1 MAQSHLLMIRHWLF
15 FSHQMMLI
23 LASMML
29 TLLNEDG
36 IAKSVVALSADQLG
50 GTEAPNFILS
60 EGGLF
65 LPDVFLMFPYILF
78 AQTVS
83 ILTAIKCK
91 NLPDI
96 PSPTGTVNRVVQGVI
111 IHSLEK

>member
-1 MAQSHLLMIRHWLF
+1 
-15 FSHQMMLI
+15 MMLI
-23 LASMML
+23 LASTML

-36 IAKSVVALSADQLG
+36 IAKRVVALSADQFG
-50 GTEAPNFILS
+50 GTEASNFILS
-60 EGGLF
+60 KGGLF

-83 ILTAIKCK
+83 ILTAINCK
-91 NLPDI
+91 NLPDT

>member
-1 MAQSHLLMIRHWLF
+1 MRSMEVVSPKELLHF
-15 FSHQMMLI
+15 QLI
-23 LASMML
+23 
-29 TLLNEDG
+29 NW
-36 IAKSVVALSADQLG
+36 G

-65 LPDVFLMFPYILF
+65 LPDVFLTFPYIIF

-83 ILTAIKCK
+83 IMSAIKCK
-91 NLPDI
+91 NLPDT

-111 IHSLEK
+111 IHPLEK

>member
-1 MAQSHLLMIRHWLF
+1 
-15 FSHQMMLI
+15 MMLI

-60 EGGLF
+60 ERGLF

-78 AQTVS
+78 PQTVS

-91 NLPDI
+91 NLTDT

-111 IHSLEK
+111 IHPLEK

>member
-1 MAQSHLLMIRHWLF
+1 MRMVLPKVLLHF
-15 FSHQMMLI
+15 QLI
-23 LASMML
+23 
-29 TLLNEDG
+29 NW
-36 IAKSVVALSADQLG
+36 G

-60 EGGLF
+60 ERGLF

-83 ILTAIKCK
+83 ILTAINCK
-91 NLPDI
+91 NLPDT

-111 IHSLEK
+111 IHPLEK

>member
-1 MAQSHLLMIRHWLF
+1 MRSMEVVSPKELLHF
-15 FSHQMMLI
+15 QLI
-23 LASMML
+23 
-29 TLLNEDG
+29 NW
-36 IAKSVVALSADQLG
+36 G

-78 AQTVS
+78 PQTVS
-83 ILTAIKCK
+83 ILTAINCK

-111 IHSLEK
+111 IHPLEK